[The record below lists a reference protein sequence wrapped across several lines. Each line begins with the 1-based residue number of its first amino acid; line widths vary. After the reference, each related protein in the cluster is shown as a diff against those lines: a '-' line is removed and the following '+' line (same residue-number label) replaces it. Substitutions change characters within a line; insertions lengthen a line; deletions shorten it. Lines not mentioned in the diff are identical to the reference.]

1 MAAAASLLVH
11 AGGALALLAAHTAPG
26 LPPVSA
32 IEVELIAANDAAAGT
47 AAPGHAGSQVPA
59 PPATVTPQLDVARPM
74 TSTADA
80 SPMASPTDRAEAS
93 LVAPTTTI
101 ARQEPA
107 TADVARTQ
115 PSAVWQPPLPPTRPA
130 RAAMPPL
137 QAAASPPA
145 PAAAGSAPTPVQEP
159 TTTPRRPRLQQATA
173 AAGVGGRDG
182 TATAAAAG
190 TAPVPAAGNPPPRYP
205 YLARRRGQQGTVR
218 LDVSVAAD
226 GRVSAVRV
234 ARSSGHVLLDQAAV
248 RALQRWRFQPATRAG
263 LAVRAQLIVPV
274 RFRLDGSEAAAGT
287 RQAEANR

>member
-1 MAAAASLLVH
+1 
-11 AGGALALLAAHTAPG
+11 
-26 LPPVSA
+26 
-32 IEVELIAANDAAAGT
+32 VELIAANDAAADT
-47 AAPGHAGSQVPA
+47 AAPGHAGSHVPA
-59 PPATVTPQLDVARPM
+59 PPATVTPQMNDTRPM

-80 SPMASPTDRAEAS
+80 SAMSSPSDRVEAS

-107 TADVARTQ
+107 TANVAKAQ

-130 RAAMPPL
+130 RTTTPPP
-137 QAAASPPA
+137 QAATSPPE
-145 PAAAGSAPTPVQEP
+145 AATAGSALAPAQEP
-159 TTTPRRPRLQQATA
+159 KTAPRRPRPQQATV

-234 ARSSGHVLLDQAAV
+234 ARSSGHVLLDQAAL

-263 LAVRAQLIVPV
+263 VAVRAQLIVPV
-274 RFRLDGSEAAAGT
+274 RFRLNDSQAAAGT
-287 RQAEANR
+287 RQAEASR